1 MKQTLI
7 EKIISHKVG
16 KTVHS
21 GDIEF
26 VPVDLVMGTD
36 GTTPLALKIFEDYH
50 IKRVAIPEKIIFVND
65 HFSPP
70 TNISTANLSLQMEQ
84 FANKYGIRNYKV
96 GRGGICHV
104 LLPEL
109 NIIKP
114 YDIIVGADSHTC
126 TYGGLSAFST
136 GIGSTDMACA
146 MATGKIW
153 MRIPETIKI
162 IITGNFKY
170 NVGPKD
176 LVLHIVKLLGVDGAT
191 YKIVEFHGDALKHL
205 DMSGRM
211 TICNMIVECG
221 AKAGIINV
229 DSVAEEYFQDCG
241 IVDIQVMYPDGGAHY
256 NKTYEINIS
265 SLEPQ
270 IACPYT
276 PANVVDAKKLIGT
289 KINQVVLGSCTNGRI
304 EDFRVA
310 HKYIKNRTV
319 HEEVKLIIIPGSQ
332 KVLYQMEEEG
342 LLIDFI
348 KSNAVIA
355 PPSCGPCMGGHMGV
369 LGEGEVGLY
378 TTNRN
383 FYGRNGAPSS
393 KVYLSN
399 PMIAAYS
406 AVEGSIQVPD
416 F

>member
-1 MKQTLI
+1 M
-7 EKIISHKVG
+7 
-16 KTVHS
+16 
-21 GDIEF
+21 
-26 VPVDLVMGTD
+26 
-36 GTTPLALKIFEDYH
+36 
-50 IKRVAIPEKIIFVND
+50 
-65 HFSPP
+65 
-70 TNISTANLSLQMEQ
+70 
-84 FANKYGIRNYKV
+84 
-96 GRGGICHV
+96 

-319 HEEVKLIIIPGSQ
+319 HEDVKLIIIPGSQ